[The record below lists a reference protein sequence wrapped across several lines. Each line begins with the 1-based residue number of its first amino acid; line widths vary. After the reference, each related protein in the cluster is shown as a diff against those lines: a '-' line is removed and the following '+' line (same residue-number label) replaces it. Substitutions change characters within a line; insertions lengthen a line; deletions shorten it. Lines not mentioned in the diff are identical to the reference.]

1 MGIHGSGI
9 AMMYKGRHFVATAAH
24 VNDGDRHTDQLLVGQ
39 SRDPHAL
46 APLPPEAI
54 HSPMPSTKDRRH
66 DDFDLA
72 VIPISRGLADGLR
85 ATGATFLGF
94 DGMPHPEAA
103 PGDELL
109 FTGYPEKMQILFP
122 LENGQMQVEPF
133 LSAVSLRQVSEEEAA
148 GLHYP
153 RNSHLV
159 ARFRHAANRTH
170 ELPSGRGM
178 LDDVHGMSGGAAW
191 ISVEGR
197 MQFAGVVTKWLN
209 DGNAGHLV
217 ATRSVFLTEML
228 DLAVATIT
236 DPC

>member
-9 AMMYKGRHFVATAAH
+9 AMMYKGRHFVVTAAH
-24 VNDGDRHTDQLLVGQ
+24 VNDGDMHTDQLLVGQ

-46 APLPPEAI
+46 ASLPPKSI
-54 HSPMPSTKDRRH
+54 HTPMPATKDRRH

-94 DGMPHPEAA
+94 DGVPLPEAA
-103 PGDELL
+103 AGDELL
-109 FTGYPEKMQILFP
+109 FTGYPDKMQILFP
-122 LENGQMQVEPF
+122 LEDGLMQVEPL
-133 LSAVSLRQVSEEEAA
+133 LSAVWLRQVSKAEAA

-153 RNSHLV
+153 TDSHLV
-159 ARFRHAANRTH
+159 GRFRHAANRTL
-170 ELPSGRGM
+170 ESLSGRGV
-178 LDDVHGMSGGAAW
+178 LEDVHGMSGGAAW

-217 ATRSVFLTEML
+217 ATRSAFLTEML
-228 DLAVATIT
+228 DRAVATIA
-236 DPC
+236 DSN